1 MSEKKQFDSFIVT
14 ISSVIVD
21 KRNLFFLLFIIAI
34 AFSIFSGKWVKVEN
48 DLTAYLPVQSETRK
62 GLDLMDKE
70 FVTFGTAQFAV
81 TNISYEEAERIYD
94 KIVDIKGVYSVGFDD
109 SKEHYNNSTALYD
122 ITFDYDEKDSKAV
135 AVLEEV
141 KTALEGY
148 DVFVSTE
155 LGDPLS
161 EQVAD
166 EMKVVVILVAAVVVF
181 VLLFT
186 SRTYAEIPVLLLT
199 FVSAAIINMGTAF
212 LLGTISFI
220 SNSVTIVLQLAL
232 SIDYAIILC
241 DRYKE
246 EHEILPIREAV
257 ITALSKAIPE
267 IAASSMTT
275 IGGLI
280 ALLFMKFRI
289 GPDMGINLIKA
300 ILLSILSVFLLMPG
314 LLMLFG
320 PLMDKSHHKSFIP
333 EISKVGTFA
342 YFSRRIIPPFFV
354 ILIMF
359 AFYFAGKCP
368 YVYGYDTITTPVI
381 NENQKAVQV
390 IEDNFGTKNVVAL
403 VVPSGAYE
411 SEKNLLMNLQNNDKV
426 IKTIGLSNT
435 EAIGGYVLTD
445 RLTPR
450 QFSELTD
457 IDDEAAKLL
466 YAAYA
471 ADNEAYGKIVGG
483 LNTYRVPLMD
493 IFLFLNKEIEEGY
506 LSLNSELTE
515 ELHEAYRKIYSAKLQ
530 LQGEHYS
537 RMLVYL
543 DLPSSGDETFA
554 FIDEMRN
561 MAKSYYLDG
570 DVYVVGDSTSKYEFY
585 SSFQRDNV
593 VVSIIS
599 ILVVLVVL
607 LFTFTS
613 VGMPLL
619 LILVIQGSIWIN
631 FAIPVFIKSD
641 LFFMSYLI
649 VSSIQMGAN
658 IDYAIVISN
667 RYMELKDKFSHK
679 EAIIKTMNQSFPTII
694 TSGTMMVLGGGLI
707 GRLTSEATI
716 AGIGQSLSRGT
727 IISLLIVMF
736 VLPQILLLGA
746 GLIDKTSFSVKSPLK
761 RQRVSGRIRVEGRVR
776 GSISGTVNGMINAV
790 IDGEADLNVLSGTV
804 LQEEV
809 NNNETN

>member
-1 MSEKKQFDSFIVT
+1 MSEKKQSDSLIMK

-34 AFSIFSGKWVKVEN
+34 VFSIFSKKWVRVEN
-48 DLTAYLPVQSETRK
+48 DLTAYLPIQSETRK
-62 GLDLMDKE
+62 GLDLMEEE
-70 FVTFGTAQFAV
+70 FITFGMAQFAIA
-81 TNISYEEAERIYD
+81 NISYEEAGRIYD
-94 KIVDIKGVYSVGFDD
+94 KIVAVKGVYSVSFDD

-122 ITFDYDEKDSKAV
+122 ITFDYDETDSKAV
-135 AVLEEV
+135 DALEEV
-141 KTALEGY
+141 KNELSAY

-186 SRTYAEIPVLLLT
+186 SKTYAEIPVLLLT
-199 FVSAAIINMGTAF
+199 FISAAIINMGTGF
-212 LLGTISFI
+212 LLGTISFV

-246 EHEILPIREAV
+246 EHEFLPIREAV
-257 ITALSKAIPE
+257 VTALSKSIPE

-300 ILLSILSVFLLMPG
+300 ILFSILSVFLLMPG

-320 PLMDKSHHKSFIP
+320 KLMDKSHHKSFIP
-333 EISKVGTFA
+333 TISKVGSFA
-342 YFSRRIIPPFFV
+342 YFSRKIIPPLFV
-354 ILIMF
+354 LFISF
-359 AFYFAGKCP
+359 AFYYAGKCP
-368 YVYGYDTITTPVI
+368 YVYGYDTIKTPMI
-381 NENQKAVQV
+381 NEGQKAVQI
-390 IEDNFGTKNVVAL
+390 IEDNFGTKNIVAL
-403 VVPSGAYE
+403 IVPSGSYE
-411 SEKNLLMNLQNNDKV
+411 SEKSLLLRLQNNKEV
-426 IKTIGLSNT
+426 IKTVGLSNT
-435 EAIGGYVLTD
+435 EALGGYVLTD

-450 QFSELTD
+450 EFSELTD

-483 LNTYRVPLMD
+483 LTSYRVPLMD
-493 IFLFLNKEIEEGY
+493 IFLFLNKEIDEGY
-506 LSLNSELTE
+506 LSLNSELTDK
-515 ELHEAYRKIYSAKLQ
+515 LHEAYRKIYSAKLQ
-530 LQGEHYS
+530 LQGDNYS

-543 DLPSSGDETFA
+543 DLPSSGDETFQ
-554 FIDEMRN
+554 FIEKMRN
-561 MAKSYYLDG
+561 TAKNYYPDST
-570 DVYVVGDSTSKYEFY
+570 VYVVGDSTSKYEFY
-585 SSFQRDNV
+585 SSFKIDNV
-593 VVSIIS
+593 VVSVIS

-631 FAIPVFIKSD
+631 FAIPVFLKSD

-746 GLIDKTSFSVKSPLK
+746 GLIDKTSFSVHSPL
-761 RQRVSGRIRVEGRVR
+761 QRRRVNGRIRVEGRVR
-776 GSISGTVNGMINAV
+776 GRISGTVNGVINAV
-790 IDGEADLNVLSGTV
+790 IDGEADLSVLSGAV

-809 NNNETN
+809 DNNETN